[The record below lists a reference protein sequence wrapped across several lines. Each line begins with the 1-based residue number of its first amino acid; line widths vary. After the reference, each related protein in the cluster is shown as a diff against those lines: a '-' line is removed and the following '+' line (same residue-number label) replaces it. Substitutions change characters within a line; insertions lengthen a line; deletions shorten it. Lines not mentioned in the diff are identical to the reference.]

1 MIDEKKLEQDIL
13 DNVNI
18 NFLFSKGLGL
28 TEGLID
34 GNRLY
39 QLVEKIK
46 ELAREQLRTGSK
58 DIDYG
63 KIVDFLKGRDLGFV
77 ETKNCAFAEPEKT
90 EAEAEKKEK
99 WDKILAFMRNNPKLL
114 MQMLPDN
121 ESGLPMMGHGASGK
135 TQSLHQAD
143 MVLKRS
149 RVYDKI

>member
-46 ELAREQLRTGSK
+46 ELARE
-58 DIDYG
+58 
-63 KIVDFLKGRDLGFV
+63 
-77 ETKNCAFAEPEKT
+77 
-90 EAEAEKKEK
+90 
-99 WDKILAFMRNNPKLL
+99 
-114 MQMLPDN
+114 
-121 ESGLPMMGHGASGK
+121 
-135 TQSLHQAD
+135 
-143 MVLKRS
+143 
-149 RVYDKI
+149 